1 MVYSSYLKQ
10 RILYFYLKGHRAP
23 TIRKLLLEENVK
35 ASRVGIASF
44 LKKFEETGC
53 LTRRPGSGRPSKA
66 TAEIKEIVEQQM
78 REDDET
84 TAVQL
89 HRILVA
95 RKYNITLRTVL
106 RCRTALGWTFRGS
119 AYCQLIRETN
129 KDKRL
134 AWAQAHLHDTFDDVT
149 WTDECTIQLETHRR
163 FCCRKQGEPP
173 RPKPRYSIF
182 HVLLCNILVCTC
194 NSQHSPSL

>member
-23 TIRKLLLEENVK
+23 TIRKLLLEENIK

-66 TAEIKEIVEQQM
+66 TAEIKEIMEQQM

-106 RCRTALGWTFRGS
+106 RCRTALGWTYRGS

-173 RPKPRYSIF
+173 RPKPRYVSCI
-182 HVLLCNILVCTC
+182 IM
-194 NSQHSPSL
+194 